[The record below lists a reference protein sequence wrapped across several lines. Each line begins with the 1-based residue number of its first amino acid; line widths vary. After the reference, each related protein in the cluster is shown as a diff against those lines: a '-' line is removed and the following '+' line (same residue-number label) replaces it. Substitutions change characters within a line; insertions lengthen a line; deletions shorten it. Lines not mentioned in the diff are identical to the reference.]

1 MRRIAIGDVQGCL
14 TELTQLLELCAFD
27 RARDQLWFV
36 GDLVNR
42 GPESL
47 GVLRFVRSLGDSAKV
62 VLGNHDLHL
71 LALAFGSSAR
81 KRRDG
86 DTLDEILEAPDRD
99 SLLNWLIT
107 RPLAIAEGSDLMV
120 HAGLAPTWSVPQ
132 TLELAAEVEYELQRD
147 PAALFDHMYGDEPR
161 RWSSSLEGF
170 DRWRLVIN
178 TLTRMRY
185 CRADGRIDL
194 KMKGAPGSQK
204 AGWLPWFDV
213 TPRASAD
220 RRVIFGHWS
229 TLGLLDRT
237 DVLALDTGCVWGGS
251 LTAACLDDATRWQL
265 DCPGYREPG

>member
-14 TELTQLLELCAFD
+14 TELTRLLALCEFD
-27 RARDQLWFV
+27 RTKDQLWFV

-47 GVLRFVRSLGDSAKV
+47 GVLRFVRSLGDAAKV

-71 LALAFGSSAR
+71 LAVAFGAGAR

-86 DTLDEILEAPDRD
+86 DTLDDILDAPDRD
-99 SLLNWLIT
+99 ALLHWLIT
-107 RPLAIAEGSDLMV
+107 RPLAIADGSDLMV
-120 HAGLAPTWSVPQ
+120 HAGLVPTWSVPQ
-132 TLELAAEVEYELQRD
+132 TLELATEVGHQLQRD
-147 PAALFDHMYGDEPR
+147 PKALFDNMYGDEPR
-161 RWSSSLEGF
+161 SWSSSLKGF
-170 DRWRLVIN
+170 DRWRFVIN

-185 CRADGRIDL
+185 CRTDGRIDL
-194 KMKGAPGSQK
+194 KMKGAPGSQT

-213 TPRASAD
+213 TPRASAGS
-220 RRVIFGHWS
+220 RVIFGHWS

-251 LTAACLDDATRWQL
+251 LTAACLDDGTRWQL
-265 DCPGYREPG
+265 DCPGHRDPG